1 MSEAFTTVS
10 PVDGR
15 VYVERPFA
23 GYAEVERALALGDD
37 AAGRWKRVPLEDRA
51 AAVAR
56 WVDHLVA
63 ESDTLAE
70 ELTWQMGRPI
80 AQAPSELG
88 GFETRA
94 RTMIRLAPD
103 ALADTHLAPSEGLAR
118 FIRREPLGL
127 VLVLAPWNYPWLT
140 SVNAVAPALLAGNA
154 VLLKHSEQTPLVA
167 ERMSAAAREAGL
179 PEGVLAHVHM
189 ANATT
194 AAVVADRRV
203 AFVCFTGS
211 VEGGRAVQRAAAGR
225 FVGVGLELGGN
236 DPAYV
241 CEDAPVAATAAAV
254 ADGAFYNAGQ
264 SCCAIERVYV
274 QRDRYDAFVD
284 ALCTEAR
291 ALRLGDPRER
301 ATTLG
306 PMVRVS
312 NAARVEAQVAGALRA
327 GARDLL
333 DDHAVEGAARGL
345 PYLAPRV
352 IVDVDERVELMR
364 EESFGPV
371 VAVAPVR
378 DDDEAVARM
387 NDSRYGLTA
396 SVWTSDEARAR
407 HIGDRIDTGT
417 VYMNRCDT
425 LDPELPWV
433 GVKDSGRGCSLS
445 HLGFAQLTRPKSF
458 YLRRAP

>member
-194 AAVVADRRV
+194 AA
-203 AFVCFTGS
+203 S
-211 VEGGRAVQRAAAGR
+211 VE
-225 FVGVGLELGGN
+225 
-236 DPAYV
+236 
-241 CEDAPVAATAAAV
+241 
-254 ADGAFYNAGQ
+254 
-264 SCCAIERVYV
+264 
-274 QRDRYDAFVD
+274 
-284 ALCTEAR
+284 
-291 ALRLGDPRER
+291 
-301 ATTLG
+301 
-306 PMVRVS
+306 
-312 NAARVEAQVAGALRA
+312 
-327 GARDLL
+327 
-333 DDHAVEGAARGL
+333 
-345 PYLAPRV
+345 
-352 IVDVDERVELMR
+352 
-364 EESFGPV
+364 
-371 VAVAPVR
+371 
-378 DDDEAVARM
+378 
-387 NDSRYGLTA
+387 
-396 SVWTSDEARAR
+396 
-407 HIGDRIDTGT
+407 
-417 VYMNRCDT
+417 
-425 LDPELPWV
+425 
-433 GVKDSGRGCSLS
+433 
-445 HLGFAQLTRPKSF
+445 
-458 YLRRAP
+458 